1 MENDEVLQLGLEDHE
16 KQVFKTPVFEGPLD
30 LLLWQIQKA
39 EVNILNLPIAEITDQ
54 FIQYIHEHESSLKNL
69 SEFYKM
75 AADLLYI
82 KSRFLLPEEVV
93 MDEEYE
99 DPRQE
104 LVERLLEYQ
113 KFKKYTDLLTGVVTS
128 DSFYIPRKE
137 NLFNVPFTDK
147 DLFKGIELSDLLK
160 TFQSLMEK
168 VSPNK
173 LFNIYEEVS
182 INEKRTLLDELL
194 ESNGTVTI
202 SQLIVDPNNP
212 LHIICSFMAI
222 LEACKDRMI
231 IFNQPQPLGEIYI
244 VRRPKDYDERLAEE
258 YDRDYDEVVEQDLEE
273 ADDFSIITK
282 EAKEREREEYP
293 EEFLDDEEDGTQE
306 LDLGEEEDLLDDD
319 DED

>member
-1 MENDEVLQLGLEDHE
+1 MENDEVLQLALEDHE
-16 KQVFKTPVFEGPLD
+16 KQVFRTPVFEGPLD

-273 ADDFSIITK
+273 ADDFSIITR

-293 EEFLDDEEDGTQE
+293 EEFSDDEEDGTQE

-319 DED
+319 ED

>member
-1 MENDEVLQLGLEDHE
+1 MENDEVLQLALEDQE

-194 ESNGTVTI
+194 ESNETVTI
-202 SQLIVDPNNP
+202 SQLIVDPTNP

-231 IFNQPQPLGEIYI
+231 IFNQPDPLGEIYI

-258 YDRDYDEVVEQDLEE
+258 YDRDYDEVVEHGLEE
-273 ADDFSIITK
+273 ADDYSIITE
-282 EAKEREREEYP
+282 EAKEREMEEYP
-293 EEFLDDEEDGTQE
+293 EEFASQSADATMDLELGDEEN
-306 LDLGEEEDLLDDD
+306 LLDDD
-319 DED
+319 ED

>member
-1 MENDEVLQLGLEDHE
+1 MSENETSLQLEVKDSD

-54 FIQYIHEHESSLKNL
+54 FISYIKEHESSLKNL
-69 SEFYKM
+69 AEFYKM

-93 MDEEYE
+93 VDEEYE

-104 LVERLLEYQ
+104 LVDRLLEYQ

-137 NLFNVPFTDK
+137 NLFNVPFTDN
-147 DLFKGIELSDLLK
+147 DLFKGIELSDLFI
-160 TFQSLMEK
+160 TFQNLLEK
-168 VSPNK
+168 VAPNK
-173 LFNIYEEVS
+173 LFNVYEEVS
-182 INEKRTLLDELL
+182 IKEKRTLLEELL
-194 ESNGTVTI
+194 DSGDTVTI
-202 SQLIVDPNNP
+202 SDLIVDPTNP

-231 IFNQPQPLGEIYI
+231 IFNQPEPLGEIYI

-258 YDRDYDEVVEQDLEE
+258 YDKDYDEVVEHNLEE
-273 ADDFSIITK
+273 ADDYSIITQ
-282 EAKEREREEYP
+282 EAKEKEIAEGLIEE
-293 EEFLDDEEDGTQE
+293 EEGYKED
-306 LDLGEEEDLLDDD
+306 LVFGEEEDLLL
-319 DED
+319 DEEE

>member
-1 MENDEVLQLGLEDHE
+1 MSDNAQTIQLELDDRD
-16 KQVFKTPVFEGPLD
+16 KQVFRTPVFEGPLD

-54 FIQYIHEHESSLKNL
+54 FISYIHEHESSLKNL

-104 LVERLLEYQ
+104 LVDRLLEYQ
-113 KFKKYTDLLTGVVTS
+113 KYKKYTDLLTGVLTS

-147 DLFKGIELSDLLK
+147 DLFKGIEISDLFS
-160 TFQSLMEK
+160 TFQNLLEK
-168 VSPNK
+168 VAPNK
-173 LFNIYEEVS
+173 LFNVYEEVS
-182 INEKRTLLDELL
+182 IKEKRTLLEELL
-194 ESNGTVTI
+194 DSGETVTI
-202 SQLIVDPNNP
+202 SALIVDPTNP

-231 IFNQPQPLGEIYI
+231 IFNQPEPLGEIYI

-258 YDRDYDEVVEQDLEE
+258 YDKDYDEVVEHNLEE
-273 ADDFSIITK
+273 ADDYSIITE
-282 EAKEREREEYP
+282 EAKEKEIEEGVV
-293 EEFLDDEEDGTQE
+293 FDDTETEEDVE
-306 LDLGEEEDLLDDD
+306 YGEEEDLLID
-319 DED
+319 DEE